1 MAKTNNPYGD
11 WFASVRI
18 ADILEKG
25 YTSMLK
31 YTPREWEI
39 NNSYEGC
46 IRILQREER
55 EIYFYGVG
63 SQDCGKW

>member
-1 MAKTNNPYGD
+1 MKGNVTVCGGKK
-11 WFASVRI
+11 
-18 ADILEKG
+18 EKG